1 MAYSAILDAN
11 VLVPSRV
18 RDVLLSLAHGGLY
31 LPLWSESILAETTRH
46 LPGSMPQAQRSALI
60 EVMSGAFPE
69 ALVACPPG
77 VTCDAEAAINAKDR
91 HVLRAAILGEA
102 DVVVTEDVQ
111 FRAQGGARPSTA
123 APGPGLPGVR
133 RVQGLRR
140 RRRPSRCRGCAGRDA
155 GPLERP
161 HVKRVVASPSV
172 MDGPARLGG
181 GVAGARPVPRL
192 RGGRMMGLPDDRLW
206 PT

>member
-111 FRAQGGARPSTA
+111 FRAQGERARRL
-123 APGPGLPGVR
+123 LP
-133 RVQGLRR
+133 QDLDFQ
-140 RRRPSRCRGCAGRDA
+140 GCAEFKAFAVDVDPAVAVDALDGMLGRWSA
-155 GPLERP
+155 RTSN
-161 HVKRVVASPSV
+161 ASW
-172 MDGPARLGG
+172 
-181 GVAGARPVPRL
+181 PRL
-192 RGGRMMGLPDDRLW
+192 LSWMDRRGWGEVSQVLDRYRGYVADA
-206 PT
+206 